1 MSKTISQL
9 FRYDDWANRR
19 VLSALSEL
27 RNPPAKALHLMAHL
41 LIAQKIWLLRLQ
53 GQDTMGINK
62 LPSLSIAECKNLASE
77 NSEEFSLL
85 VRDLALG
92 GFERKVEYRNLSG
105 AEFTTSAGDILTHVA
120 FHGTYHRGQIAL
132 VLRADGMTP
141 VDTDFITFVRE
152 TS

>member
-27 RNPPAKALHLMAHL
+27 RNPPAKALHLAAHL
-41 LIAQKIWLLRLQ
+41 LIAQKVWLLRLQ
-53 GQDTMGINK
+53 GRDTMGINK

-85 VRDLALG
+85 VRDLALD
-92 GFERKVEYRNLSG
+92 GFETKVEYRNLSG
-105 AEFTTSAGDILTHVA
+105 AEFTRQRVTFSHTSHFTELT
-120 FHGTYHRGQIAL
+120 IAD
-132 VLRADGMTP
+132 R
-141 VDTDFITFVRE
+141 
-152 TS
+152 